1 MGSAFN
7 LEFYKNEATGRL
19 EPTDATTAM
28 AAGAGKMVVG
38 LYLLPD
44 STSSVTLWVQAE
56 LTAKVGQGKLQSEG
70 ILFVAKI
77 GNARGP
83 NDC

>member
-7 LEFYKNEATGRL
+7 LEFYKNEAMGRL
-19 EPTDATTAM
+19 EPTDATTGM
-28 AAGAGKMVVG
+28 AAGAGNMVAG
-38 LYLLPD
+38 LHLLPD
-44 STSSVTLWVQAE
+44 SSVTLWVQAE
-56 LTAKVGQGKLQSEG
+56 VTAKVGQGKLQIGG